1 MKLSKLML
9 GMAVA
14 ATTLAACNKED
25 ITPVVEQG
33 NKSVTL
39 NIANLL
45 QTKGTGTEVV
55 EGTAVQLN
63 SVQVFFADAA
73 GTLYAPKSV
82 DAKDTVATY
91 FEGAQAKVS
100 SHQFHFL
107 PKAVSKVIVL
117 GNMPYQDVKEKNLTY
132 NSLLDAVKTLTV
144 GDEQDPEDLRLFG
157 IDETLA
163 PAGNHAEAVQD
174 KIQHPDPFVKAEVNL
189 VPTVARFEV
198 TGFEYAQVAVAAG
211 QTAPARN
218 YTEMVVNSLSMR
230 NWYTTATA
238 TFAGAVTPATLDPF
252 AITDLDKDNI
262 YGTYFS
268 KVTAGW
274 YYDATAHTLNAANN
288 YVETVA
294 TVTVKDDKPV
304 SDNKCYDYHV
314 FPGAV
319 PQFLIELTGK
329 ENGVNSPLFLM
340 TSALKVGDKVLA
352 AKVPEGDNTKVAI
365 EAGKVYRM
373 AMRFDDNNLQAPE
386 KCVEVAITVD
396 DWNVVVVTPEF

>member
-1 MKLSKLML
+1 
-9 GMAVA
+9 MAVA

-45 QTKGTGTEVV
+45 QTKGTGTEV
-55 EGTAVQLN
+55 ENGSAVKLN
-63 SVQVFFADAA
+63 SVQVFFSD
-73 GTLYAPKSV
+73 GTTLYAPKSV

-91 FEGAQAKVS
+91 FEGAQAKVN

-117 GNMPYQDVKEKNLTY
+117 GNMPYQHATTY
-132 NSLLDAVKTLTV
+132 TALLDAVKNLTV
-144 GDEQDPEDLRLFG
+144 GAEQDPEDLRLFG
-157 IDETLA
+157 IDETLVA
-163 PAGNHAEAVQD
+163 AGNHAVADQGA
-174 KIQHPDPFVKAEVNL
+174 IQHPDPFVKAEVNL

-294 TVTVKDDKPV
+294 TVTGEGEAAV
-304 SDNKCYDYHV
+304 SDKKCYDYHV

-329 ENGVNSPLFLM
+329 ENGVNSPLYLM
-340 TSALKVGDKVLA
+340 TSALKVGNKVLA
-352 AKVPEGDNTKVAI
+352 AEVAETEADSKVAI

-373 AMRFDDNNLQAPE
+373 AMKFDDSNLQAPE

>member
-39 NIANLL
+39 NIANLM
-45 QTKGTGTEVV
+45 QTKGTGTEV
-55 EGTAVQLN
+55 ENGSAVKLN
-63 SVQVFFADAA
+63 SVQVFFADAN
-73 GTLYAPKSV
+73 GGLHTPMTV
-82 DAKDTVATY
+82 DAKKNADTY
-91 FEGAQAKVS
+91 FEGTAAVTGTYA
-100 SHQFHFL
+100 FHFL

-117 GNMPYQDVKEKNLTY
+117 GNMPQQTATNQEALLT
-132 NSLLDAVKTLTV
+132 AVQALTV
-144 GDEQDPEDLRLFG
+144 GEEQDPEALSLFG
-157 IDETLA
+157 IDTDLTPGDADEDIHDEKDETAL
-163 PAGNHAEAVQD
+163 PHPNPYVQ
-174 KIQHPDPFVKAEVNL
+174 AEVNL

-218 YTEMVVNSLSMR
+218 YTEMVVNSLSVR

-238 TFAGAVTPATLDPF
+238 TFAGVVTPATLDPF
-252 AITDLDKDNI
+252 ATTALNKDNI
-262 YGTYFS
+262 YGTYFTQ
-268 KVTAGW
+268 VTAGW
-274 YYDATAHTLNAANN
+274 YYDATAYTLNAANN

-329 ENGVNSPLFLM
+329 ENGVSSPLYLM
-340 TSALKVGDKVLA
+340 TSALKVNNA
-352 AKVPEGDNTKVAI
+352 ALTAI

-373 AMRFDDNNLQAPE
+373 AMKFDDSNLQNPE
-386 KCVEVAITVD
+386 KCVEVAISVD

>member
-9 GMAVA
+9 GIAVA

-45 QTKGTGTEVV
+45 QTKGTGTEV
-55 EGTAVQLN
+55 ENGSAVKLN
-63 SVQVFFADAA
+63 SVQVFFSD
-73 GTLYAPKSV
+73 GTTLYAPKSV

-91 FEGAQAKVS
+91 FEGAQAKVN

-117 GNMPYQDVKEKNLTY
+117 GNMPYQHATTY
-132 NSLLDAVKTLTV
+132 TALLDAVKNLTV
-144 GDEQDPEDLRLFG
+144 GAEQDPEDLRLFG
-157 IDETLA
+157 IDETLVA
-163 PAGNHAEAVQD
+163 AGNHAVADQGA
-174 KIQHPDPFVKAEVNL
+174 IQHPNPFVKAEVNL

-294 TVTVKDDKPV
+294 TVTGEGEAAV
-304 SDNKCYDYHV
+304 SDKKCYDYHV

-329 ENGVNSPLFLM
+329 ENGVNSPLYLM
-340 TSALKVGDKVLA
+340 TSALKVGNKVLA
-352 AKVPEGDNTKVAI
+352 AEVAETEADSKVAI

-373 AMRFDDNNLQAPE
+373 AMKFDDSNLQAPE

>member
-1 MKLSKLML
+1 
-9 GMAVA
+9 MAVA

-39 NIANLL
+39 NIANLM
-45 QTKGTGTEVV
+45 QTKGTGTEVA
-55 EGTAVQLN
+55 EGTAVKLN
-63 SVQVFFADAA
+63 SVQVFFADAT
-73 GTLYAPKSV
+73 GTLYTPKTV
-82 DAKDTVATY
+82 DAKANAETY
-91 FEGAQAKVS
+91 FEEAAAVAGTY
-100 SHQFHFL
+100 QFHFL

-117 GNMPYQDVKEKNLTY
+117 GNMDEQTAANEAA
-132 NSLLDAVKTLTV
+132 LLAAVKDLTV
-144 GDEQDPEDLRLFG
+144 GAEQDPEDLRLFG
-157 IDETLA
+157 IDETLVS
-163 PAGNHAEAVQD
+163 AGNHAAADQGA
-174 KIQHPDPFVKAEVNL
+174 IQHPNPFVKAEVNL

-238 TFAGAVTPATLDPF
+238 TFAGAVTPATLDSF
-252 AITDLDKDNI
+252 ATTALNKDNI

-329 ENGVNSPLFLM
+329 ENGVNSPLYLM
-340 TSALKVGDKVLA
+340 TSALKVGNKVLA
-352 AKVPEGDNTKVAI
+352 AEVAETEADSKVAI

-373 AMRFDDNNLQAPE
+373 AMKFDDNNLQAPE

>member
-1 MKLSKLML
+1 
-9 GMAVA
+9 MAVA

-39 NIANLL
+39 NIANLM
-45 QTKGTGTEVV
+45 QTKGTGTEVA
-55 EGTAVQLN
+55 EGTAVKLN

-73 GTLYAPKSV
+73 GTLYTPKTV
-82 DAKDTVATY
+82 DAKANAVTY
-91 FEGAQAKVS
+91 FEEAAAAAGTY
-100 SHQFHFL
+100 QFHFL

-117 GNMPYQDVKEKNLTY
+117 GNMPQQTATNQDALLT
-132 NSLLDAVKTLTV
+132 AVQALTV
-144 GDEQDPEDLRLFG
+144 GAEQDPEDLRLFG
-157 IDETLA
+157 IDETLVA
-163 PAGNHAEAVQD
+163 AGNHAEADQGA
-174 KIQHPDPFVKAEVNL
+174 IQHPNPFVKAEVNL

-218 YTEMVVNSLSMR
+218 YTEMVVNSLSVR

-238 TFAGAVTPATLDPF
+238 TFAGAVTPATLDSF
-252 AITDLDKDNI
+252 ATTALNKDNI
-262 YGTYFS
+262 YATYFT
-268 KVTAGW
+268 KVPTTEW
-274 YYDATAHTLNAANN
+274 YYDATAYTLKASNN
-288 YVETVA
+288 YVQTVA
-294 TVTVKDDKPV
+294 TVTGEAAV
-304 SDNKCYDYHV
+304 SDKKCFDYHV

-329 ENGVNSPLFLM
+329 EDNGLTAPLFLM
-340 TSALKVGDKVLA
+340 TSALKVGNKVLA
-352 AKVPEGDNTKVAI
+352 AEVAETEADSKVAI

-396 DWNVVVVTPEF
+396 DWNVFVVTPEF

>member
-45 QTKGTGTEVV
+45 QTKGTGTEVE
-55 EGTAVQLN
+55 EGTAVKLN

-73 GTLYAPKSV
+73 GALYTPKTV
-82 DAKDTVATY
+82 DAKANAETY
-91 FEGAQAKVS
+91 FEEAAAVAGTY
-100 SHQFHFL
+100 QFHFL

-117 GNMPYQDVKEKNLTY
+117 GNMDEQTPANEAA
-132 NSLLDAVKTLTV
+132 LLDAVKNLTV
-144 GDEQDPEDLRLFG
+144 AGEQDPENLRLFG
-157 IDETLA
+157 IDETLVA
-163 PAGNHAEAVQD
+163 AGNHAEADQGA
-174 KIQHPDPFVKAEVNL
+174 IQHPNPFVKAEVNL

-198 TGFEYAQVAVAAG
+198 TGFEYAQVPATGDQA
-211 QTAPARN
+211 APARN

-238 TFAGAVTPATLDPF
+238 TFAGVVTPATLDPF
-252 AITDLDKDNI
+252 ATTALNKDNI
-262 YGTYFS
+262 YGTYFT

-294 TVTVKDDKPV
+294 TVTVDGETTV
-304 SDNKCYDYHV
+304 SDKKCYDYHV

-329 ENGVNSPLFLM
+329 ENGVNSPLYLM

-352 AKVPEGDNTKVAI
+352 AEVPEGDNTKVAI

-373 AMRFDDNNLQAPE
+373 AMKFDDSNLQAPE

>member
-1 MKLSKLML
+1 
-9 GMAVA
+9 MAVA

-39 NIANLL
+39 NIANLM
-45 QTKGTGTEVV
+45 QTKGTGTEV
-55 EGTAVQLN
+55 ENGSAVKLN
-63 SVQVFFADAA
+63 SVQVFFADAN
-73 GTLYAPKSV
+73 GGLHTPKTV
-82 DAKDTVATY
+82 DAKKNADTY
-91 FEGAQAKVS
+91 FEGTAAVTGTYA
-100 SHQFHFL
+100 FHFL

-117 GNMPYQDVKEKNLTY
+117 GNMPQQTATNQEALLT
-132 NSLLDAVKTLTV
+132 AVQALTV
-144 GDEQDPEDLRLFG
+144 GKEQDPEALSLFG
-157 IDETLA
+157 IDTDLTPGDADEDIHDEKDETAL
-163 PAGNHAEAVQD
+163 PHPNPYVQ
-174 KIQHPDPFVKAEVNL
+174 AEVNL

-198 TGFEYAQVAVAAG
+198 TGFEYAQVAAAAG

-218 YTEMVVNSLSMR
+218 YTEMVVNSLSVR

-238 TFAGAVTPATLDPF
+238 TFAGAVTPATLDSF
-252 AITDLDKDNI
+252 ATTALNKDNI
-262 YGTYFS
+262 YATYFT
-268 KVTAGW
+268 KVPTTEW
-274 YYDATAHTLNAANN
+274 YYDATAYTLKASNN
-288 YVETVA
+288 YVQTVA
-294 TVTVKDDKPV
+294 TVTGEGEAAV
-304 SDNKCYDYHV
+304 SDKKCFDYHV

-329 ENGVNSPLFLM
+329 EDNGLTAPLFLM
-340 TSALKVGDKVLA
+340 TSALKVGNKVLA
-352 AKVPEGDNTKVAI
+352 AEVAETEADSKVAI

>member
-39 NIANLL
+39 NIANLM
-45 QTKGTGTEVV
+45 QTKGTGTEVA
-55 EGTAVQLN
+55 EGTAVKLN

-73 GTLYAPKSV
+73 GTLYTPKTV
-82 DAKDTVATY
+82 DAKNVADTYFGKGEVVAT
-91 FEGAQAKVS
+91 
-100 SHQFHFL
+100 QFHFL
-107 PKAVSKVIVL
+107 PKAVTKVIVL
-117 GNMPYQDVKEKNLTY
+117 GNMPEQTATTEAALLAAVQD
-132 NSLLDAVKTLTV
+132 LTV
-144 GDEQDPEDLRLFG
+144 GKEQDPEALSLFG
-157 IDETLA
+157 IDTDLTPGDADEDIHDEKDETAL
-163 PAGNHAEAVQD
+163 PHPNPYVQ
-174 KIQHPDPFVKAEVNL
+174 AEVNL

-238 TFAGAVTPATLDPF
+238 NFAGEVSVEGASLDPF
-252 AITDLDKDNI
+252 AGTGLNKDNI
-262 YGTYFS
+262 YATYFT
-268 KVTAGW
+268 KVPTTEW
-274 YYDATAHTLNAANN
+274 YYDATAYTLKAANN
-288 YVETVA
+288 YVQTVA
-294 TVTVKDDKPV
+294 TVTGEGEAAV
-304 SDNKCYDYHV
+304 SDKKCFDYHV

-329 ENGVNSPLFLM
+329 EENGLIAPLFLM
-340 TSALKVGDKVLA
+340 TSALKVNNA
-352 AKVPEGDNTKVAI
+352 ALTAI